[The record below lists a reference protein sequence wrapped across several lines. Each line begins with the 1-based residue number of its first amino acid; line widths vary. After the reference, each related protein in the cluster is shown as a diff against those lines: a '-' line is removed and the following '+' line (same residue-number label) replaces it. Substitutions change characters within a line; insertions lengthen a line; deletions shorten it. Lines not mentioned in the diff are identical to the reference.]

1 MVVASACAHHAP
13 RGDDMSV
20 PPGTLGASLTVV
32 NHAFFDY
39 ERVGIVSAASGTDF
53 RLRPDQLG
61 HAGQI
66 ALQAHA
72 IGTTSSYNS
81 PAFNIGGGQQIEW
94 TLEGDVTRSTV
105 AVY

>member
-1 MVVASACAHHAP
+1 
-13 RGDDMSV
+13 MSV
-20 PPGTLGASLTVV
+20 PPGTLGAGLTVV

-39 ERVGIVSAASGTDF
+39 DIFVLYDGVRERVGIVSAASGTDF